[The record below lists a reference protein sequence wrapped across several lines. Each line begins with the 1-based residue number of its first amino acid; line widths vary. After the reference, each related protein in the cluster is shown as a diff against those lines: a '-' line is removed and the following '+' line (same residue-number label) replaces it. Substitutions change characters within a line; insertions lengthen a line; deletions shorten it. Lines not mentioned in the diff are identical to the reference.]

1 MPDYASLEDFAAGF
15 AADAGAAIKGLG
27 GAVVGAF
34 ADRVDPAVRAHTP
47 VGGQSDDPG
56 YLLQS
61 WQRVPGS
68 QAAGDAP
75 SIEIVNDASAQGAGG
90 SDVPGLLAT
99 IEDRGR
105 RRVLTGPAAGKRM
118 IGSTGE
124 AARGI
129 AWPALKE
136 VFGDAEGLVQG
147 ICDQYGGS
155 E

>member
-1 MPDYASLEDFAAGF
+1 MTDYASLDAFAADF
-15 AADAGAAIKGLG
+15 AADAGAAIRGLG
-27 GAVVGAF
+27 IATVEAF
-34 ADRVDPAVRAHTP
+34 ADRVDPAVRGRTP

-68 QAAGDAP
+68 QASSVAP
-75 SIEIVNDASAQGAGG
+75 SIEIVNDASARGAGG
-90 SDVPGLLAT
+90 GDVPGLLAT

-105 RRVLTGPAAGKRM
+105 RRVQTGPAAGRRM

-124 AARGI
+124 AAHGI

-136 VFGDAEGLVQG
+136 VFADADGLVQG
-147 ICDQYGGS
+147 ICDRYGGG